1 VAHDVTNDHPFVP
14 ALSRKSFLE
23 TLGAAEA
30 LRRLDDGLGAREP
43 FLLITGEPGT
53 GKSALASEAIAR
65 WGARVSVAFVT
76 VPVASA
82 SEMLEDLARRLGGD
96 PPPGAS
102 RSRLIACL
110 ESALADIAARG
121 QVAIAMVDDAHH
133 LSAECLEE
141 LRLIASNAQQRQR
154 PFEVLLVGL
163 PQLEATLEQ
172 SDLAAVR
179 QRVSARARLQVLTP
193 GETRRYIR
201 HRVAAAGDDRT
212 NLFPRKT
219 CAEIAELSGGVPR
232 RINTLAAEALR
243 ISREQGQ
250 PTVDPAHVRAAAA
263 ALTGALP
270 RSDVDPT
277 EPADEPDAAARPSA
291 PKPPATAAP
300 EPVMTTVNTPA
311 VAPAPIPGPQAASR
325 PAESAP
331 TMSAATLAPAA
342 PKPVPLA
349 AAAPAA
355 PKPVPVAAPAPAAP
369 RPVPVATSAPAPAAP
384 KPKPTA
390 ASAPAAPKPAE
401 TASTKPAAPPRTEA
415 AHALAEPAAAT
426 VPPTHHDAQEWVARF
441 LGDQGPIQISSRAG
455 GGFSPARAP
464 SRRGP
469 AVPDHLLEAVRVDD
483 AMEHRAATPEAE
495 DPAAEFIDQVVHHRR
510 GSAKGLRVA
519 TIGVLSA
526 FALIAI
532 IVLGMRAMSG
542 AGGHAAAS
550 SASLSP
556 DAASG
561 AKSAEPSRSA
571 REKPPAPSEPARASD
586 AGTDAAATIPRGMC
600 TLDTGALFDLQGAL
614 DERARLENLT
624 GIQAWV
630 APAGDR
636 ESGQYRVVIGIFRS
650 YSRALGAAH
659 HLMASHTLSHVT
671 VVAMPPRRTRQ

>member
-30 LRRLDDGLGAREP
+30 LRRLEDGLGAREP

-53 GKSALASEAIAR
+53 GKSTLASEAIAR
-65 WGARVSVAFVT
+65 WGARVSVAFLA
-76 VPVASA
+76 VPVTSA
-82 SEMLEDLARRLGGD
+82 SELLEDLARRLGAD
-96 PPPGAS
+96 PPPGAN
-102 RSRLIACL
+102 RSRIVACL

-133 LSAECLEE
+133 LSEECLEE

-163 PQLEATLEQ
+163 PRLEATLEQ
-172 SDLAAVR
+172 PELAAVR
-179 QRVSARARLQVLTP
+179 QRVSARARLEALTP

-270 RSDVDPT
+270 RSDADPA
-277 EPADEPDAAARPSA
+277 ESADEADAAARPSA
-291 PKPPATAAP
+291 PKPPVAAAP
-300 EPVMTTVNTPA
+300 ERLTTTAPA
-311 VAPAPIPGPQAASR
+311 PAATPAPIPAPPADAK
-325 PAESAP
+325 PAESAQ
-331 TMSAATLAPAA
+331 TMPAAAAAPAA
-342 PKPVPLA
+342 PTPVTVA
-349 AAAPAA
+349 APAPAA
-355 PKPVPVAAPAPAAP
+355 PKPVPVAAAAPATP
-369 RPVPVATSAPAPAAP
+369 KPVPVAASVPAAP
-384 KPKPTA
+384 KPVAVA
-390 ASAPAAPKPAE
+390 AAA
-401 TASTKPAAPPRTEA
+401 PAAPPRTETG
-415 AHALAEPAAAT
+415 HALAEPAAAT
-426 VPPTHHDAQEWVARF
+426 VPPTRHDAQEWVSRF

-455 GGFSPARAP
+455 GGLSPARTP

-469 AVPDHLLEAVRVDD
+469 AVPEHLLEAVRIDD
-483 AMEHRAATPEAE
+483 AMEHRTATPEAE
-495 DPAAEFIDQVVHHRR
+495 DPAAEFIDQVVRHRR
-510 GSAKGLRVA
+510 GSTQGLRIA

-532 IVLGMRAMSG
+532 IALGMRAMRG
-542 AGGHAAAS
+542 AGGHASAS

-556 DAASG
+556 NAASE

-571 REKPPAPSEPARASD
+571 REKSAAPSEPARESNAGAD
-586 AGTDAAATIPRGMC
+586 APAPIPRGMC

>member
-1 VAHDVTNDHPFVP
+1 
-14 ALSRKSFLE
+14 
-23 TLGAAEA
+23 
-30 LRRLDDGLGAREP
+30 
-43 FLLITGEPGT
+43 
-53 GKSALASEAIAR
+53 
-65 WGARVSVAFVT
+65 
-76 VPVASA
+76 
-82 SEMLEDLARRLGGD
+82 
-96 PPPGAS
+96 
-102 RSRLIACL
+102 
-110 ESALADIAARG
+110 
-121 QVAIAMVDDAHH
+121 
-133 LSAECLEE
+133 
-141 LRLIASNAQQRQR
+141 LRLVASNAQQRQR

-172 SDLAAVR
+172 PDLAAVR

-219 CAEIAELSGGVPR
+219 CAEIAEFSGGVPR

-277 EPADEPDAAARPSA
+277 EPADEPDTAARPSA
-291 PKPPATAAP
+291 PKPPVASAP
-300 EPVMTTVNTPA
+300 ERVMTTASTPA
-311 VAPAPIPGPQAASR
+311 VTPASAPAPPADSKPVPVAAS
-325 PAESAP
+325 
-331 TMSAATLAPAA
+331 APAA
-342 PKPVPLA
+342 PKPVPA
-349 AAAPAA
+349 AALKPAAAVEPAA
-355 PKPVPVAAPAPAAP
+355 PKPVPAAASAPAPAAP
-369 RPVPVATSAPAPAAP
+369 KPVPVATSAPAPATP
-384 KPKPTA
+384 KA
-390 ASAPAAPKPAE
+390 APAV
-401 TASTKPAAPPRTEA
+401 STKPAAPPRTEP

-426 VPPTHHDAQEWVARF
+426 VPPTHHDAQEWVSRF

-455 GGFSPARAP
+455 GGLSPARAS

-469 AVPDHLLEAVRVDD
+469 VVPDHLLEAVRVDD
-483 AMEHRAATPEAE
+483 AMEHRAAAPEAG

-510 GSAKGLRVA
+510 GSAKGLRLA
-519 TIGVLSA
+519 SIAVLSA

-550 SASLSP
+550 SASLTP
-556 DAASG
+556 NAASD
-561 AKSAEPSRSA
+561 AKNAEPARSA
-571 REKPPAPSEPARASD
+571 RERSSAPSEPARDSD
-586 AGTDAAATIPRGMC
+586 AGTEAPAPIPRGTC

-650 YSRALGAAH
+650 YSRALGAAR